1 MMTMQCIWV
10 FCKAWTYCTEGMP
23 HTVWVIYDRVVEKY
37 QTVYKYI
44 HHKFLHEIA
53 GTYQVLFVYAFR
65 KIFEVFLFQNLFVCS
80 QFDSIRGYF
89 LTFFLFLYYFKI
101 MKRKNSR
108 GPHRHPRRC
117 PLAPPKEDGSWWRSV
132 IEMHLR
138 ILL

>member
-1 MMTMQCIWV
+1 
-10 FCKAWTYCTEGMP
+10 MP

-80 QFDSIRGYF
+80 QFDWIRGYF
-89 LTFFLFLYYFKI
+89 LTFFSVFVLF
-101 MKRKNSR
+101 
-108 GPHRHPRRC
+108 
-117 PLAPPKEDGSWWRSV
+117 
-132 IEMHLR
+132 
-138 ILL
+138 